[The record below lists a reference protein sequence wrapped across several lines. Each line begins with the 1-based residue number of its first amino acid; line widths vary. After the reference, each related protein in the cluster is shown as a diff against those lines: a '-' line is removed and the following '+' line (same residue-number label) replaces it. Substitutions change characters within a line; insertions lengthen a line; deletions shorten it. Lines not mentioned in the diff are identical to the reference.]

1 MGREGDRTRG
11 WDRERR
17 EEERGKAGDKG
28 EGKGGGGG
36 EGGERAAMQTQEAS
50 TRGTQKQRC
59 PLKVVLS
66 WLDLPPPN
74 EGCPS
79 GKGKMTLF
87 SPHRGL
93 ALRAVFRNTPRA

>member
-66 WLDLPPPN
+66 WWTFLRP
-74 EGCPS
+74 
-79 GKGKMTLF
+79 M
-87 SPHRGL
+87 RG
-93 ALRAVFRNTPRA
+93 APRARAR